1 MCLQHRLSKAAFA
14 RVVALDDTRQLA
26 AASCLVALAVLA
38 CAVTWQATRLYK
50 RWTRSA
56 RDRVYLVGQ
65 LLHNLPASERPTPSG
80 ADEYEAVAGETVV
93 LG

>member
-1 MCLQHRLSKAAFA
+1 MCLQRRLSKAAFA

-38 CAVTWQATRLYK
+38 CAVMWQATRLYK

-65 LLHNLPASERPTPSG
+65 LLHNLPASERPTPSA